1 MIGLDSNIIVRYIAQ
16 DDPIQSAVATRLF
29 ESLTPEEPGFVSTVA
44 LIETVWVL
52 RSFYDVSR
60 NHLQRVIDTLLRTRG
75 VVVERSDLVWTALS
89 AYSRGNA
96 DFADYLIERHGHAA
110 GCDYTLTFDRD
121 AVNSAGMK
129 LLK

>member
-1 MIGLDSNIIVRYIAQ
+1 MIGLDTNIIVRYLTQ
-16 DDPIQSAVATRLF
+16 DDHIQSLLATRLF

-52 RSFYDVSR
+52 RSFYDISR
-60 NHLQRVIDTLLRTRG
+60 NDLQRILDTLLRTRG
-75 VVVERSDLVWTALS
+75 VVVERSDLVWMALS
-89 AYSRGNA
+89 AHSRGNA
-96 DFADYLIERHGHAA
+96 DFADCLIERHAHAA

>member
-1 MIGLDSNIIVRYIAQ
+1 MIGLDTNIIVRYLTQ
-16 DDPIQSAVATRLF
+16 DDHLQSTLATRLF

-52 RSFYDVSR
+52 RSFYDVAR
-60 NHLQRVIDTLLRTRG
+60 NDLQPILDTLLRTRG
-75 VVVERSDLVWTALS
+75 VVVERSDLVWMALS
-89 AYSRGNA
+89 AHSRGTA
-96 DFADYLIERHGHAA
+96 DFADYLIERHAHAA

-121 AVNSAGMK
+121 AVNTAGMK